1 MPNFCFGIPDGGDL
15 TRFLYEKRNK
25 FIGLPPWARSPVPEE
40 EEVGVLPLEG
50 PPVGVNPLTSSA
62 SAKRP
67 TKRKVVG
74 KLWEV
79 EIRVTVH
86 LEGETGRGRVSC
98 CVLLLVLVM
107 L

>member
-1 MPNFCFGIPDGGDL
+1 M
-15 TRFLYEKRNK
+15 
-25 FIGLPPWARSPVPEE
+25 GLV
-40 EEVGVLPLEG
+40 PLEG

-67 TKRKVVG
+67 TKKKVVR

-79 EIRVTVH
+79 EIRVTVRE
-86 LEGETGRGRVSC
+86 EGKTGRGRVSC